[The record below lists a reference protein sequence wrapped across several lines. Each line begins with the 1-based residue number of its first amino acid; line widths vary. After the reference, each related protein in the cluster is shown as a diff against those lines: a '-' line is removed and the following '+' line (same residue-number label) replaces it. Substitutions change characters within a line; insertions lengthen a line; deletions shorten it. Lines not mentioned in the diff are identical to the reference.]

1 MPAKLSTFCYIH
13 ELTER
18 PVYKY
23 VVKEITA
30 IVKIS
35 ESDSTKISYLWVK
48 AFIPLDISIQHQ
60 ID

>member
-35 ESDSTKISYLWVK
+35 ESDSTKISYL
-48 AFIPLDISIQHQ
+48 
-60 ID
+60 